1 VQALREWREKSISIF
16 TRTFSAYNYLIIY
29 LFILVVFNIVLLNLP
44 LTNYLG
50 YEFSIFNSAIIILQ
64 TGIFS
69 ILYLKKNT
77 ISNETKK
84 KAYKTL
90 VYGSLIFLLLPF
102 FISFFSLFKTI
113 ICPIKDG
120 IIFYAFLTL
129 PAPVIG
135 IALGILSFSINK
147 RFSLLIF
154 FLSLFLIA
162 LIPVFEIYFNPQ
174 IYFYNPIVGFF
185 PGTIYDEGLGVDLKL
200 MIYRILNL
208 LFFGSVIFLIFRAL
222 ISSSKLSKR
231 ITWAY
236 SIIVPVAFIILSP
249 DLGYSTTTSRIK
261 AELDKTILTE
271 NYEIHY
277 SSELNDTL
285 INVIALHNEFY
296 YSELEKYFKVK
307 PKKKIS
313 VLIFNDEGQKKL
325 LFGTAN
331 ADVAKPWLNSIYVS
345 YDSWEITLK
354 HEIAHCFTAGFGS
367 GVFKLAGGF
376 NPALIEGLA
385 EAADGFY
392 DENSIHYLAA
402 LAYKSDYRINL
413 SSLFSS
419 FSFFG
424 SVSSLSYIYSGSFI
438 KYLISEFGIEK
449 VKHFYRINDFNESFS
464 TDLNGVVKNY
474 EMFLDTLDQ
483 SVSKDKANYYFGRKS
498 LISKVCPRF
507 VSSSLTTAWEFYSKN
522 NYEKAQKKYKEILS
536 KAENYSAVVGLA
548 KIYEDTDSLNKA
560 IKLFRLF
567 EKTFSGTST
576 EYDLKFRL
584 AELNVKNSEL
594 DRAKELYYLLSNA
607 KPSRRIESL
616 AGTRISL
623 MQNGSIK
630 NYVEGSDYDKYS
642 ILKVLNSK
650 SYNYYSIPL
659 MIDLSASLEED
670 YHEFLQNFEND
681 LEVKDE
687 LSSYAIYKLSE
698 YMLKN
703 FDYLNARKIAGLA
716 LRYKGNSNL
725 LKLTEENYKKTE
737 WFFRNAEKILAETK
751 FELN

>member
-1 VQALREWREKSISIF
+1 MSNIF
-16 TRTFSAYNYLIIY
+16 TKNNYLAVYLLIIGVINLY
-29 LFILVVFNIVLLNLP
+29 FLTLP
-44 LTNYLG
+44 LTNVFG
-50 YEFSIFNSAIIILQ
+50 YEFSALNALLLSFLSGLFSISYLKSLVKENQKFNVENFISALRWMIFLPFAISVVNSFIFGFCSFTDGLIFYIVITFPSVIIGSAI
-64 TGIFS
+64 
-69 ILYLKKNT
+69 
-77 ISNETKK
+77 
-84 KAYKTL
+84 
-90 VYGSLIFLLLPF
+90 GS
-102 FISFFSLFKTI
+102 
-113 ICPIKDG
+113 
-120 IIFYAFLTL
+120 A
-129 PAPVIG
+129 
-135 IALGILSFSINK
+135 
-147 RFSLLIF
+147 IF
-154 FLSLFLIA
+154 FLTKRIRVILFIVFFVLIL
-162 LIPVFEIYFNPQ
+162 LIPVLEIYFNPQ
-174 IYFYNPIVGFF
+174 IYLYNPLFAYF
-185 PGTIYDEGLGVDLKL
+185 PGTIYDEGLSVDLKL
-200 MIYRILNL
+200 TLYRFFNLIFFLSILGYLTKYQFKSSSIVRRKSFLFLTIGIAALFYFWLSYLFGFTTTESRLKDELSFYAESEHFIIQADKRIEKEVLQQIVVNHEYYYSQLSNYFAEVPETKINSFIFFNNEQKKNL
-208 LFFGSVIFLIFRAL
+208 FGSGA
-222 ISSSKLSKR
+222 
-231 ITWAY
+231 
-236 SIIVPVAFIILSP
+236 
-249 DLGYSTTTSRIK
+249 
-261 AELDKTILTE
+261 
-271 NYEIHY
+271 
-277 SSELNDTL
+277 
-285 INVIALHNEFY
+285 
-296 YSELEKYFKVK
+296 
-307 PKKKIS
+307 
-313 VLIFNDEGQKKL
+313 
-325 LFGTAN
+325 

-737 WFFRNAEKILAETK
+737 WFFKNAENILAETK